1 MNTILRKDMTPVR
14 TTTPPEAV
22 LILGLAAAFSAA
34 KQPFSTEIRDF
45 NQLSDLKMEKSCSM
59 RKLISEGFSAIP
71 RAVLN
76 NLTNPDEQERL
87 IANILFI
94 FFRDARFK
102 DGTMALKNAVYPCR
116 RGQLVVQQKK
126 MAAQMMVNYRSFQR
140 IINVLKSDGI
150 IEVER
155 LKDGSRIT
163 ITAYDMLVGAKL
175 KEHKPVE
182 PKKLPCDVYEINMR
196 EMFPDQNSN

>member
-14 TTTPPEAV
+14 TTTPPEAA

-76 NLTNPDEQERL
+76 NQDNPDEQERL

-102 DGTMALKNAVYPCR
+102 DGTMALKNAIYPCR

-140 IINVLKSDGI
+140 VINVLKSDGI

-163 ITAYDMLVGAKL
+163 ITAYDLLVGAKL
-175 KEHKPVE
+175 KEHKPAE

>member
-1 MNTILRKDMTPVR
+1 MNIILIKEFTPDMT
-14 TTTPPEAV
+14 TTSLEAAS
-22 LILGLAAAFSAA
+22 IQGLGGAFSGA
-34 KQPFSTEIRDF
+34 KQPFYSENRDF
-45 NQLSDLKMEKSCSM
+45 TQLSDLNMEKSCSM
-59 RKLISEGFSAIP
+59 RRLISEGFSAIP

-76 NLTNPDEQERL
+76 NQDNPDEQERL

-102 DGTMALKNAVYPCR
+102 DGTMAIKKSIYPCR
-116 RGQLVVQQKK
+116 RGQLIISQTIL
-126 MAAQMMVNYRSFQR
+126 AAQLKVNFRFFQR
-140 IINVLKSDGI
+140 AMDVLKGDGI

-175 KEHKPVE
+175 KEHKPAE

-196 EMFPDQNSN
+196 EMFPDQNNN

>member
-1 MNTILRKDMTPVR
+1 MNTILRKETTPDM
-14 TTTPPEAV
+14 TTTPSEAAS
-22 LILGLAAAFSAA
+22 ILGLWGAFSGA
-34 KQPFSTEIRDF
+34 KQSFYSENRDF
-45 NQLSDLKMEKSCSM
+45 TQLSDLNMEKSCSM

-76 NLTNPDEQERL
+76 NQDNPDEQERL

-102 DGTMALKNAVYPCR
+102 DGTMALTNAVYPCR

-140 IINVLKSDGI
+140 VINVLKGDGI

-175 KEHKPVE
+175 KEHKPAE

>member
-1 MNTILRKDMTPVR
+1 MTPS
-14 TTTPPEAV
+14 EAAS
-22 LILGLAAAFSAA
+22 ILGLGGAFSGA
-34 KQPFSTEIRDF
+34 KQSFYSENRDF
-45 NQLSDLKMEKSCSM
+45 TQLSDLNMEKSCSM
-59 RKLISEGFSAIP
+59 RRLISEGFSAIP

-102 DGTMALKNAVYPCR
+102 DGTMALTNAVYPCR

-140 IINVLKSDGI
+140 VINVLKSDGI

-163 ITAYDMLVGAKL
+163 IKAYDLLVGAKL
-175 KEHKPVE
+175 KEHKPAE

-196 EMFPDQNSN
+196 EMFPDQNNN

>member
-1 MNTILRKDMTPVR
+1 MNTILRKETTPDT
-14 TTTPPEAV
+14 TTTPSEAAS
-22 LILGLAAAFSAA
+22 ILGLGGAFSGA
-34 KQPFSTEIRDF
+34 KQPFYSENRDF
-45 NQLSDLKMEKSCSM
+45 TQLSDLNMEKSCSM
-59 RKLISEGFSAIP
+59 RRLISEGFSAIP

-140 IINVLKSDGI
+140 VINVLKSDGI

-175 KEHKPVE
+175 KEHKPAE

-196 EMFPDQNSN
+196 EMFPDQNNN

>member
-1 MNTILRKDMTPVR
+1 MTPVR
-14 TTTPPEAV
+14 ATTPPEAA

-76 NLTNPDEQERL
+76 NQDNPDEQERL

-102 DGTMALKNAVYPCR
+102 DGTMALKNAGYPCR

-140 IINVLKSDGI
+140 IINVLKGDGI

-175 KEHKPVE
+175 KEHKPAE

>member
-1 MNTILRKDMTPVR
+1 
-14 TTTPPEAV
+14 
-22 LILGLAAAFSAA
+22 
-34 KQPFSTEIRDF
+34 
-45 NQLSDLKMEKSCSM
+45 M

-76 NLTNPDEQERL
+76 NQDNPDEQERL

-102 DGTMALKNAVYPCR
+102 DGTMAIKKSIYPCR
-116 RGQLVVQQKK
+116 RGQLIISQTIL
-126 MAAQMMVNYRSFQR
+126 AAQLKVNFRFFQR
-140 IINVLKSDGI
+140 AMDVLKGDGI

-163 ITAYDMLVGAKL
+163 ITASDMLVGAKL
-175 KEHKPVE
+175 KEHKPAE

>member
-1 MNTILRKDMTPVR
+1 MNTILRKE
-14 TTTPPEAV
+14 TTPDKTKTPSEAAS
-22 LILGLAAAFSAA
+22 ILGLGGAFSGA
-34 KQPFSTEIRDF
+34 KQPFYSENRDF
-45 NQLSDLKMEKSCSM
+45 TQLSDLNMEKSCSM
-59 RKLISEGFSAIP
+59 RRLISEGFSAIP

-102 DGTMALKNAVYPCR
+102 DGTMALTNAVYPCR

-140 IINVLKSDGI
+140 VINVLKSDGI

-175 KEHKPVE
+175 KEHKPAE

>member
-1 MNTILRKDMTPVR
+1 MNTILRKETTPDMTM
-14 TTTPPEAV
+14 TPSEAAS
-22 LILGLAAAFSAA
+22 ILGLGGAFSGA
-34 KQPFSTEIRDF
+34 KQSFYSENRDF
-45 NQLSDLKMEKSCSM
+45 TQLSDLNMEKSCSM
-59 RKLISEGFSAIP
+59 RRLISEGFSAIP

-102 DGTMALKNAVYPCR
+102 DGTMAIKKSIYPCR
-116 RGQLVVQQKK
+116 RGQLIISQTIL
-126 MAAQMMVNYRSFQR
+126 AAQLKVNFRFFQR
-140 IINVLKSDGI
+140 AMNVLKGDGI

-163 ITAYDMLVGAKL
+163 ITAYDLLVGAKL
-175 KEHKPVE
+175 KEHKPAE

>member
-14 TTTPPEAV
+14 TTTPPEAA

-59 RKLISEGFSAIP
+59 RRLISEGFSAIP

-102 DGTMALKNAVYPCR
+102 DGTMALTNAVYPCR

-140 IINVLKSDGI
+140 VINVLKSDGI

-163 ITAYDMLVGAKL
+163 ITAYDLLVGAKL

-196 EMFPDQNSN
+196 EMFPDQNNN

>member
-1 MNTILRKDMTPVR
+1 MTPVR
-14 TTTPPEAV
+14 TTTPPEAA

-76 NLTNPDEQERL
+76 NQDNPDEQERL

-163 ITAYDMLVGAKL
+163 IKAYDMLVGAKL
-175 KEHKPVE
+175 KEHKPAE

>member
-1 MNTILRKDMTPVR
+1 MNTILRKE
-14 TTTPPEAV
+14 TTPDTTATPSEASS
-22 LILGLAAAFSAA
+22 ILGLGGAFSGA
-34 KQPFSTEIRDF
+34 KQSFYNENRDF
-45 NQLSDLKMEKSCSM
+45 TQLSDLNMEKSCSM
-59 RKLISEGFSAIP
+59 RRLISEGFSAIP

-102 DGTMALKNAVYPCR
+102 DGTMAIKKSIYPCR
-116 RGQLVVQQKK
+116 RGQLIISQTIL
-126 MAAQMMVNYRSFQR
+126 AAQLKVNFRFFQR
-140 IINVLKSDGI
+140 AMDVLKGDGI

-175 KEHKPVE
+175 KEHKPAE

>member
-1 MNTILRKDMTPVR
+1 MNTILRKETTPDM
-14 TTTPPEAV
+14 TTTPSEAAS
-22 LILGLAAAFSAA
+22 ILGLWGAFSGA
-34 KQPFSTEIRDF
+34 KQSFYSENRDF
-45 NQLSDLKMEKSCSM
+45 TQLSDLNMEKSCSM
-59 RKLISEGFSAIP
+59 RRLISEGFSAIP

-76 NLTNPDEQERL
+76 NQDNPDEQERL

-102 DGTMALKNAVYPCR
+102 DGTMAIKKSIYPCR
-116 RGQLVVQQKK
+116 RGQLIISQTIL
-126 MAAQMMVNYRSFQR
+126 AAQLKVNFRFFQR
-140 IINVLKSDGI
+140 AMDVLKSDGI

-175 KEHKPVE
+175 KEHKPAE

-196 EMFPDQNSN
+196 EMFPDQNNN

>member
-14 TTTPPEAV
+14 TTTPPEAA

-76 NLTNPDEQERL
+76 NQDNPDEQERL
-87 IANILFI
+87 IANLLFI

-102 DGTMALKNAVYPCR
+102 DGTMAIKKSIYPCR
-116 RGQLVVQQKK
+116 RGQLIISQTIL
-126 MAAQMMVNYRSFQR
+126 AAQLKVNFRINRPNRRSCPAMCTRSTCGRCFR
-140 IINVLKSDGI
+140 IRTTIN
-150 IEVER
+150 
-155 LKDGSRIT
+155 
-163 ITAYDMLVGAKL
+163 
-175 KEHKPVE
+175 
-182 PKKLPCDVYEINMR
+182 
-196 EMFPDQNSN
+196 QNKTNTVQIKQFALLNQSV

>member
-1 MNTILRKDMTPVR
+1 MTK
-14 TTTPPEAV
+14 TPSEAAS
-22 LILGLAAAFSAA
+22 ILGLGGAFSGA
-34 KQPFSTEIRDF
+34 KQPFYSENRDF
-45 NQLSDLKMEKSCSM
+45 TQLSDLNMEKSCSM
-59 RKLISEGFSAIP
+59 RRLISEGFSAIP

-102 DGTMALKNAVYPCR
+102 DGTMALTNAVYPCR

-140 IINVLKSDGI
+140 VINVLKSDGI

-175 KEHKPVE
+175 KEHKPAE

>member
-76 NLTNPDEQERL
+76 NQDNPDEQERL

-102 DGTMALKNAVYPCR
+102 DGTMALKNAIYPCR
-116 RGQLVVQQKK
+116 RGQLVLQQKK

-140 IINVLKSDGI
+140 IINVLKGDGI

-175 KEHKPVE
+175 KEHKPAE

>member
-14 TTTPPEAV
+14 TTTPPEAA

-59 RKLISEGFSAIP
+59 RRLINEGFSAIP

-76 NLTNPDEQERL
+76 NQDNPDEQERL

-102 DGTMALKNAVYPCR
+102 DGTMALTNAVYPCR

-175 KEHKPVE
+175 KEHKPAE